1 MPLGSG
7 VHDIWTAPT
16 MFLFG
21 CQPLKV
27 LQIKATFVD
36 DGKTQIP
43 VPVGSGESGA
53 VRPTALL
60 EIVTFVLLETAI
72 PRSVPAPVIVLLAI
86 VTLAALDSRI
96 PVEFVPS
103 GGVPAPAPI
112 TVLPVN
118 VPPAPPSPYWTPLVE
133 FKPGRA
139 SGGPI
144 VLFPPT
150 LSVIWPDPVTPFFIK
165 PVTVT
170 WVSVTVRAVPA
181 RALARIPLPVW
192 QPECWVMSRTM
203 TSVAVP
209 SASSKK
215 SPT

>member
-96 PVEFVPS
+96 A
-103 GGVPAPAPI
+103 G
-112 TVLPVN
+112 
-118 VPPAPPSPYWTPLVE
+118 
-133 FKPGRA
+133 
-139 SGGPI
+139 
-144 VLFPPT
+144 
-150 LSVIWPDPVTPFFIK
+150 
-165 PVTVT
+165 
-170 WVSVTVRAVPA
+170 
-181 RALARIPLPVW
+181 
-192 QPECWVMSRTM
+192 
-203 TSVAVP
+203 
-209 SASSKK
+209 
-215 SPT
+215 

>member
-16 MFLFG
+16 MFLFS

-27 LQIKATFVD
+27 LQIKLTFVA
-36 DGKTQIP
+36 DGSTKIP
-43 VPVGSGESGA
+43 IPAGSGESGA
-53 VRPTALL
+53 VRPTALW
-60 EIVTFVLLETAI
+60 EIVTFVLLKTAI

-96 PVEFVPS
+96 AVVLEPS

-118 VPPAPPSPYWTPLVE
+118 VPPAPPSPYWTPLVV
-133 FKPGRA
+133 FRPGTA

-150 LSVIWPDPVTPFFIK
+150 LSVIWPDPVIPFFI
-165 PVTVT
+165 
-170 WVSVTVRAVPA
+170 
-181 RALARIPLPVW
+181 
-192 QPECWVMSRTM
+192 
-203 TSVAVP
+203 
-209 SASSKK
+209 
-215 SPT
+215 